1 MCGVC
6 GVVFCARL
14 EPYFT
19 DEVRFDLAGDSLL
32 SSNIRARTYNPV
44 YSTLE
49 FMHTIKAYMHTYIH
63 TYIHTMDSYIST
75 SSYATTLLVVP
86 SS

>member
-1 MCGVC
+1 M
-6 GVVFCARL
+6 VFCARL

-49 FMHTIKAYMHTYIH
+49 SMHTIKAYMHTYIH
-63 TYIHTMDSYIST
+63 TYILWI
-75 SSYATTLLVVP
+75 ATLVRARMLLLF
-86 SS
+86 